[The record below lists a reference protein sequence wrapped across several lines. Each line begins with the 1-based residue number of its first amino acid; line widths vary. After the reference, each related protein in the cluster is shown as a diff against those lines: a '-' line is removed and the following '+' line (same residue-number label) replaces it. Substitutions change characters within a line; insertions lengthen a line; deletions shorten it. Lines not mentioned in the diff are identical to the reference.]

1 MSILSA
7 EKEPLSPNMIPMTES
22 KAKAWVASIPL
33 TDLGE
38 ATRRLYHGLTD
49 LNRRAL
55 PAATRLKIAEM
66 LRPVLDVTLKNLHN
80 HLTFRSFPLPA
91 KGQKIFNLTQA
102 LLLEFVGAYQVAA
115 LDMITKNEIKP
126 RLLQMAIYRALDYLG
141 EVLQLSYSVYVRPR
155 ETLWHDIHHMYLLA
169 SENNVASLKLKGCR
183 KGAETIEA
191 RYVQINLL
199 SLIKP
204 FSLRQEESTRVAQ
217 YIEQITSL
225 VTVTTEPEGPV
236 GDYVHVV
243 IMNND
248 EPAAIMP
255 SSDLPHS
262 PTVRVLN
269 LQRVIK
275 QLDNLIRES
284 DDAPSSAVILKNG
297 LSRNLAKRVIFHLT
311 TVRNRAHN
319 RFPKKERIAV
329 VMRLSDVLDALTY
342 NDPSS
347 DDNSV
352 EDKHEQDL
360 LFNTM
365 LYGGDDEFGVPTDM
379 PAPEPIQTQTAE
391 KTEAEIQLWQVMNS
405 SVGGYGLAWQHK
417 EGSGARV
424 GEVVG
429 LRDTTDKSNPWM
441 IGVIKWMEFT
451 HDRGLCC
458 GVELLSTKVMPVT
471 VYDVVS
477 RPISQSLPVQGLM
490 LPSIEGIRPDPV
502 MILPAYIFQPGDE
515 IVLEFS
521 QRKEQVVLTVLDE
534 CLGSFAHF
542 RFNKIEEPSVEDA
555 PDEFGLLWDNL

>member
-7 EKEPLSPNMIPMTES
+7 EKEPLSPHMIPMTEG
-22 KAKAWVASIPL
+22 KAKAWIAAIPI

-38 ATRRLYHGLTD
+38 ATRRLYNGLTD

-55 PAATRLKIAEM
+55 PAATRLRIAEM
-66 LRPVLDVTLKNLHN
+66 LRPVLDVTLKNLHS
-80 HLTFRSFPLPA
+80 HLIYRSFPLPA
-91 KGQKIFNLTQA
+91 KGQKIFNLTQS

-115 LDMITKNEIKP
+115 LDMITKNEVKS
-126 RLLQMAIYRALDYLG
+126 RLLQIAIYRALDYLG
-141 EVLQLSYSVYVRPR
+141 DVLQLSYSVYIRPR

-169 SENNVASLKLKGCR
+169 SENGIASLKF
-183 KGAETIEA
+183 KGARRGADSIEA

-204 FSLRQEESTRVAQ
+204 FSLRQEESGRVAQ
-217 YIEQITSL
+217 YIEHITSL
-225 VTVTTEPEGPV
+225 VTVTPEPEGPV

-243 IMNND
+243 IMNSD

-269 LQRVIK
+269 LQRVIQ
-275 QLDNLIRES
+275 QLDHLIRES
-284 DDAPSSAVILKNG
+284 DDAPSSAVTLKNG
-297 LSRNLAKRVIFHLT
+297 LSRNLAKRIIFHLT

-329 VMRLSDVLDALTY
+329 VMSLHDVLDAVE
-342 NDPSS
+342 NNEGADGSS
-347 DDNSV
+347 A
-352 EDKHEQDL
+352 EDRQEEDV

-365 LYGGDDEFGVPTDM
+365 LYGGEDEFGL
-379 PAPEPIQTQTAE
+379 PIEASPVQQDAAQA
-391 KTEAEIQLWQVMNS
+391 EAEIQLWQVMNS
-405 SVGGYGLAWQHK
+405 SVGGYGLSWQHS
-417 EGSGARV
+417 EVSNARV

-429 LRDTTDKSNPWM
+429 LRDTSERNNAWM
-441 IGVIKWMEFT
+441 IGVIKWLEYA
-451 HDRGLCC
+451 DNKGLCC

-471 VYDVVS
+471 VHEVAS
-477 RPISQSLPVQGLM
+477 RAITQSLPVKGLM

-502 MILPAYIFQPGDE
+502 MILPAYIFQPSDK
-515 IVLEFS
+515 IILDFS

-542 RFNKIEEPSVEDA
+542 RFNKILEKNDADA